1 MPRDVQSAS
10 VPRVNRVGL
19 AADQGVVV
27 LKADLSDSLRAVA
40 GARVERAVA
49 LCGGGVGAAVSTNK
63 SRGEHAGLNHDVFS
77 AHRASKTMT

>member
-19 AADQGVVV
+19 DQGVVV